1 VETKTFS
8 PLARLICPP
17 QSSCFMRGV
26 TIRFATQLR
35 QRICLLK
42 HTRARVLYRTTTAGV
57 NLYTALFSVSHL
69 GSRRRT
75 TAATADADDCVFLF
89 LHKFT
94 LLYTQIS
101 GKQWHVALKPVI
113 ESGHVY
119 SGLYNIIFYCYVYNI
134 V

>member
-1 VETKTFS
+1 
-8 PLARLICPP
+8 
-17 QSSCFMRGV
+17 MRGV